1 MSYPLTSFGFKPR
14 FLTETLSLFGYQVSQ
29 LWSVIIPNKPGSE
42 THYNPMNHHVYSFLN
57 YLQICLINIVETR
70 QEPIIDCS
78 IPENHVNLVFSA
90 AHWCF

>member
-42 THYNPMNHHVYSFLN
+42 THYNDQWTIMYIHFS
-57 YLQICLINIVETR
+57 
-70 QEPIIDCS
+70 IIS
-78 IPENHVNLVFSA
+78 KYV
-90 AHWCF
+90 W